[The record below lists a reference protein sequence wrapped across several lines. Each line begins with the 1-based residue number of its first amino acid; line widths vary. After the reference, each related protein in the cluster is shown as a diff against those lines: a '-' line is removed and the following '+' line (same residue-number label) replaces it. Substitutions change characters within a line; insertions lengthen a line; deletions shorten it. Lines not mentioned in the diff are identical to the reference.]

1 VPPPRNEG
9 KRILWVTKPLFAA
22 ALWILAIPLAA
33 QNHES
38 FSFSLSPKVL
48 KDGSITDMS
57 LGYQYTPSSTGNVRF
72 RLANT
77 AKNEQFDETVPDSI
91 NAIEDQTIALFLTP
105 FEFAFFNRPRVQLKV
120 GGGLYYEYYTRA
132 EKGFFDMPALETLG
146 KERVNSFSND
156 FKTHSVGPNI
166 TLGFNYQTEWFSAA
180 VNGGVV
186 PVFYLSAHQDMKIT
200 PLIIPHNA
208 DYSQE
213 TAGGPYFYADLSIT
227 LFKYVSL
234 ALLYDYSELD
244 YKVIDFDDQFKWLT
258 PESKTIAQSLKL
270 EVCGFIPLGGNVY
283 AQIGYGH
290 SFDSLEIN
298 SAPLIESGGDYLI
311 LTMKTRQ

>member
-1 VPPPRNEG
+1 
-9 KRILWVTKPLFAA
+9 
-22 ALWILAIPLAA
+22 
-33 QNHES
+33 
-38 FSFSLSPKVL
+38 
-48 KDGSITDMS
+48 MS
-57 LGYQYTPSSTGNVRF
+57 LGYQYTPNSAGNVRL

-91 NAIEDQTIALFLTP
+91 NAIEDQTFALFLTP
-105 FEFAFFNRPRVQLKV
+105 FEFAFFNQPSVQLKV
-120 GGGLYYEYYTRA
+120 GGGLYYEYYTRV
-132 EKGFFDMPALETLG
+132 EKGFFDIPALETLG

-156 FKTHSVGPNI
+156 FKTHGAGPTI
-166 TLGFNYQTEWFSAA
+166 TLGFNYQAEWFSAA

-186 PVFYLSAHQDMKIT
+186 PIFYLNARQDMSIT
-200 PLIIPHNA
+200 PLMNPHNA

-213 TAGGPYFYADLSIT
+213 TTGGPYFYADISIT
-227 LFKYVSL
+227 LFKYASI

-244 YKVIDFDDQFKWLT
+244 YKVIDFDDQFKWIT
-258 PESKTIAQSLKL
+258 PASKTTSQSLKL